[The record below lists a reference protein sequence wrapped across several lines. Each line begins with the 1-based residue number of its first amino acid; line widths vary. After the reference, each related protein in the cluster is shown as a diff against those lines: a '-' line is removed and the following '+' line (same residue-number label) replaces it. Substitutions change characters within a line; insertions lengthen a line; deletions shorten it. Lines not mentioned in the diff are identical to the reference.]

1 MNILNPIFDSSFKY
15 LMEDDKSARILLSA
29 LLKNKVV
36 QLEPRPQEYL
46 DKIEKGKVNDLNVYR
61 LDYIAKVALENGQE
75 EDVCIELQ
83 KV

>member
-29 LLKNKVV
+29 LLKNQVV

-46 DKIEKGKVNDLNVYR
+46 GF
-61 LDYIAKVALENGQE
+61 A
-75 EDVCIELQ
+75 ELL
-83 KV
+83 VL

>member
-29 LLKNKVV
+29 LLKNQVV

-61 LDYIAKVALENGQE
+61 LDYSR
-75 EDVCIELQ
+75 
-83 KV
+83 